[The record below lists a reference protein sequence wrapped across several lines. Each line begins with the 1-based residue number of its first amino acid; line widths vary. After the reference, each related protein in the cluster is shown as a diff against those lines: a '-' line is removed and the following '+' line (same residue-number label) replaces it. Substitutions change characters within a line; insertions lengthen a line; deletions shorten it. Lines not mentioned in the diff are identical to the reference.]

1 MAKHDQIA
9 HRIWLSV
16 SSGTNTSLTFIRLV
30 GELKVQSLKPE
41 QQQKQQ
47 WWELQLQT
55 YVHRAKSFHNVFF
68 FFICLLS
75 RRQPATACCVHT
87 LDFLS
92 LPLTCTLRNAHHCA
106 VCLCTLWTQRNV
118 TRSFRSDF
126 VGISNRI
133 SRILKLYVVHAHF
146 VLTTFIYL
154 TYTNVRLHVKSRI
167 VFFEIGWLFFVAEL
181 THTLISFRFNPT
193 PCSVWC
199 FRYFC
204 PVPTRFA
211 DSSVLCADAQR
222 SLRRS
227 RCRLSLSTWICGNKI
242 DKTETAHHH
251 LENWSRTKH
260 MCFLPQTEF
269 CAWTYFNIQII
280 FKYIQV
286 PHFLSLF
293 FCIQLS
299 SLIKNRWIELTVEHS
314 VENLCWE
321 RKVFKSN

>member
-1 MAKHDQIA
+1 MCTEPNHF
-9 HRIWLSV
+9 
-16 SSGTNTSLTFIRLV
+16 TMC
-30 GELKVQSLKPE
+30 
-41 QQQKQQ
+41 
-47 WWELQLQT
+47 
-55 YVHRAKSFHNVFF
+55 FF

-181 THTLISFRFNPT
+181 THTLISFLFNPT

-222 SLRRS
+222 SLRR

-280 FKYIQV
+280 LNIFK
-286 PHFLSLF
+286 FLIFYRPF
-293 FCIQLS
+293 FVYNCL
-299 SLIKNRWIELTVEHS
+299 H
-314 VENLCWE
+314 
-321 RKVFKSN
+321 